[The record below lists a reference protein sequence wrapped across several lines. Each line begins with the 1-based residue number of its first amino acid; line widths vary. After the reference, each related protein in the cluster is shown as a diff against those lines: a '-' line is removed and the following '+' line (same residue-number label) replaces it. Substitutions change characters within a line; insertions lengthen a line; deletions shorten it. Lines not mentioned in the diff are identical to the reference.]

1 MCPNTKINPK
11 VVDQEHWQK
20 APELLT
26 AEIAA
31 SLLNISRSSMYLLFR
46 QPGFPVVC
54 AGKRRYVRKDDL
66 YAWLQS
72 YRNEEGASIE

>member
-31 SLLNISRSSMYLLFR
+31 PLLRMSRSSMYELFR
-46 QPGFPVVC
+46 KPGFPVARV
-54 AGKRRYVRKDDL
+54 GKRRYVRKDDL
-66 YAWLQS
+66 YAWLQT
-72 YRNEEGASIE
+72 YQMKEGASIE